1 MGEQLRD
8 NYFII
13 VRTVLMI
20 VLSIYGFFGFESGNP
35 QTGVSVRILLLI
47 SFYIFVMVLREL
59 FPRYRFACI
68 MIGAVVYAFLL
79 TGGGAGFVF
88 LGFQLAYEI
97 LIMLKVRILWYFVP
111 LLFLLVDSPARNIT
125 SYIFVTL
132 IMLLYMQDQFVVS
145 VYKKEIM
152 EGTVTQQF
160 LKKDIKDQEDAAKEE
175 IKRNALRAE
184 KEILEERASLSQT
197 LHDKLGHSING
208 SIYQLE
214 AGKLLM
220 NKDPGKAAD
229 MIQAVIDQ
237 LRSGMDEIRMILR
250 KERPEKKKMSLL
262 QLHELCEDCIEKG
275 VDAEL
280 ATEGDIELIS
290 NEMWE
295 IILDNTFEAVANSM
309 KYSKCNRIMIKINV
323 MNKMIRCEISDNGI
337 GCGTIV
343 DGMGIS
349 GMRQRVRSI
358 GGIIDFE
365 SEAGFKVSMLLP
377 L

>member
-1 MGEQLRD
+1 
-8 NYFII
+8 
-13 VRTVLMI
+13 
-20 VLSIYGFFGFESGNP
+20 
-35 QTGVSVRILLLI
+35 
-47 SFYIFVMVLREL
+47 
-59 FPRYRFACI
+59 
-68 MIGAVVYAFLL
+68 
-79 TGGGAGFVF
+79 
-88 LGFQLAYEI
+88 
-97 LIMLKVRILWYFVP
+97 
-111 LLFLLVDSPARNIT
+111 
-125 SYIFVTL
+125 
-132 IMLLYMQDQFVVS
+132 
-145 VYKKEIM
+145 
-152 EGTVTQQF
+152 
-160 LKKDIKDQEDAAKEE
+160 
-175 IKRNALRAE
+175 
-184 KEILEERASLSQT
+184 
-197 LHDKLGHSING
+197 
-208 SIYQLE
+208 
-214 AGKLLM
+214 M

-275 VDAEL
+275 VDAEI

-295 IILDNTFEAVANSM
+295 IILDNTFEAVTNSM